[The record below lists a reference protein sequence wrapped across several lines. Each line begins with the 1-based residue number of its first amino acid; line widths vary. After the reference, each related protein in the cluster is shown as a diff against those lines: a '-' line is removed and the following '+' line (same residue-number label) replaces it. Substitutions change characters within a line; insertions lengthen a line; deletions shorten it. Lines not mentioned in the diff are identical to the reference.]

1 LKHFSETLER
11 FARCH
16 VLVVG
21 DLMLDEYLWGDIR
34 RISPEA
40 PVPIL
45 NMERR
50 ECTLGGAGN
59 VIKNLRSLGA
69 RVSAFG
75 VVGEDAAGEQILASL
90 DQLHVHR
97 GGVVRDPQ
105 RKSTRKTRLMAL
117 EHGQQVFRI
126 DEESAHYVD
135 GQVEDALLDEMRQ
148 SINSA
153 DAVLCSDYLKG
164 VLTARL
170 LQTTF
175 QIAGS
180 VHLPVIV
187 APKDSVPEKYRGAG
201 VLVPNLKELA
211 QLVNMPIDETD
222 WLSDAAG
229 RLMSAL
235 LLESLL
241 VTRGAKGMSFFEWSG
256 KSVRRVDIPTSA
268 RAVYDVTGAGD
279 TVVSV
284 FTLAI
289 AAGADRESA
298 ARLANVAA
306 GIVVGKRGT
315 TSISVDEMQERLNEN
330 KDILFVAGRMTSAR
344 EAAN

>member
-1 LKHFSETLER
+1 VKLVPEILEK
-11 FARCH
+11 FARSH
-16 VLVVG
+16 ILVIG
-21 DLMLDEYLWGDIR
+21 DLMLDEYLWGEIR

-45 NMERR
+45 NLARR
-50 ECTLGGAGN
+50 ESTLGGAGN

-75 VVGEDAAGEQILASL
+75 VVGEDVAGEQILASL

-97 GGVVRDPQ
+97 LGVVRDPR

-117 EHGQQVFRI
+117 EHGQQVFRL
-126 DEESAHYVD
+126 DDESAHSID
-135 GQVEDALLDEMRQ
+135 DSVEDALLDRLRQ
-148 SINSA
+148 TIKEA
-153 DAVLCSDYLKG
+153 DALVCSDYLKG

-170 LQTTF
+170 LHTIF

-180 VHLPVIV
+180 VHVPVIV
-187 APKDSVPEKYRGAG
+187 APKDTAPEKYLGAG
-201 VLVPNLKELA
+201 VLVPNLKELS
-211 QLVNMPIDETD
+211 QLVNMPIEGTG
-222 WLSDAAG
+222 WLSIAAD

-235 LLESLL
+235 QLESLL
-241 VTRGAKGMSFFEWSG
+241 VTRGAQGMSFFEWSG
-256 KSVRRVDIPTSA
+256 KSVRRVDIPTNA

-284 FTLAI
+284 FTLTL
-289 AAGADRESA
+289 AAGADRETA
-298 ARLANVAA
+298 ARLANVAG

-315 TSISVDEMQERLNEN
+315 ASISVDEMQERLNEDRDLTLSCGTN
-330 KDILFVAGRMTSAR
+330 G
-344 EAAN
+344 